1 MNDDLGHG
9 RCAIRRAVPL
19 MVTEAVSC
27 RIAMG
32 RADARAIMRRGLDE
46 KRQKGYEKGD
56 GAHFGLVSGVIALYQ
71 TRTSKRS
78 IKTLKLKEREM

>member
-1 MNDDLGHG
+1 
-9 RCAIRRAVPL
+9 
-19 MVTEAVSC
+19 
-27 RIAMG
+27 
-32 RADARAIMRRGLDE
+32 MRRGLDE